1 MEDFTTRT
9 YGTSGLDNRPLFGET
24 SAKVS
29 TGGGPPGPEC
39 ACPASLQ
46 PTWAWSELGSAESW
60 SCSSA
65 SLLACL
71 PCTRLQ
77 EQVGGEE
84 SSESSGQLVGSPSR
98 ECGNPAVEG
107 DSCEACTT
115 ALWSCA
121 SGVR

>member
-29 TGGGPPGPEC
+29 AGEGAPGPES
-39 ACPASLQ
+39 ACPASLR
-46 PTWAWSELGSAESW
+46 PSWAWSGLGSAESR

-77 EQVGGEE
+77 EQVGVEK

-98 ECGNPAVEG
+98 ECGNPAVG
-107 DSCEACTT
+107 
-115 ALWSCA
+115 
-121 SGVR
+121 GGRFP